1 LVEIAH
7 PQLSIAR
14 QCQLLSIARSSFYYQ
29 AQPVCDEELR
39 VMRLIDQQYLETPF
53 YGSRKMSVMLRNQ
66 GDVVNRKR
74 VQRLMQQMGLFAVY
88 PQPKTSQPHP
98 EHRIYPYLLRGVTVT
113 EANQVWCTDITY
125 LPMAKGHFYLV
136 ALMDWFSRKVLSW
149 RISNS
154 LEVDFCI
161 EALEESLS
169 IYQAPTIFNSDQGAQ
184 FTANA
189 FTDCLKASG
198 VQVSMD
204 GRGRYHDNIFI
215 ERLWRSLKYELI
227 YIKAFENGQEL
238 RQEVEHWFDWY
249 NQVRPHQRLSYS
261 TPNQVYYDSLKK
273 NGIN

>member
-1 LVEIAH
+1 
-7 PQLSIAR
+7 
-14 QCQLLSIARSSFYYQ
+14 
-29 AQPVCDEELR
+29 
-39 VMRLIDQQYLETPF
+39 MRLIDQQYLETPF

-66 GDVVNRKR
+66 GYIVNRKR
-74 VQRLMQQMGLFAVY
+74 VQRLMQQMGLLAIY

-98 EHRIYPYLLRGVTVT
+98 QHRIYPYLLRGVAVT

-125 LPMAKGHFYLV
+125 LPMAQGHFYLV

-154 LEVDFCI
+154 LDVDFCI
-161 EALEESLS
+161 DALEESLS
-169 IYQAPTIFNSDQGAQ
+169 TYLAPTVFNSDQGAQ
-184 FTANA
+184 FTANT

-198 VQVSMD
+198 VQISMD

-238 RQEVEHWFDWY
+238 RQEVEQWFNWY
-249 NQVRPHQRLSYS
+249 NQVRPHQRLNYS

-273 NGIN
+273 NDVS